1 MSPSASVQFFC
12 VARVHKRIKA
22 FYFSGL
28 PTSAYN
34 HGFVVYSGLAS
45 KKVEQRRSKG
55 QCSGIWGTQWKMQHR
70 RHEHFNFQGP
80 RPVRFPSN
88 VAKPLPPISA
98 VFCGLPQCYLSR
110 DELGVPPSP
119 PFAYASPPPLL
130 RSPPPYLLDMRWS
143 AALVLPFLPLS
154 VLAGKFSRSGL
165 AVSPR
170 SPCYPGAYQQHQV
183 HYGRLL
189 PRRILLKVR
198 QILIRAAIFIYT
210 LLPATGTSSRMP
222 IPLTAMSTIN
232 RKRKLLRR
240 VLHLYKQT
248 VPRS

>member
-28 PTSAYN
+28 ATSAYN
-34 HGFVVYSGLAS
+34 HGFVVYFGLAS

-98 VFCGLPQCYLSR
+98 VFVACRSCYLSR

-130 RSPPPYLLDMRWS
+130 RSLPPYLLDMRWS

-154 VLAGKFSRSGL
+154 VLAGKFHDPALRSRHARHAIQARTNSTKFTM
-165 AVSPR
+165 AD
-170 SPCYPGAYQQHQV
+170 YYQ
-183 HYGRLL
+183 GESF
-189 PRRILLKVR
+189 LKCVK
-198 QILIRAAIFIYT
+198 
-210 LLPATGTSSRMP
+210 S
-222 IPLTAMSTIN
+222 
-232 RKRKLLRR
+232 
-240 VLHLYKQT
+240 
-248 VPRS
+248 